1 MTLEDLMRRRR
12 KRQPP
17 DFLDEIMAEST
28 RENPEFPRLVEAAV
42 KRRRL
47 LRSLAAERE
56 RSGVSQTVIAAKMNT
71 SQSAVARLEAGEID
85 AKISTIDR
93 FAAALGRRIEWRVVA
108 TRRTPLK
115 RAKRAS

>member
-1 MTLEDLMRRRR
+1 MVRR
-12 KRQPP
+12 KRRQPP

-47 LRSLAAERE
+47 LRTLAAERE
-56 RSGVSQTVIAAKMNT
+56 KAGVSQTVIAAKMST

-93 FAAALGRRIEWRVVA
+93 FAAALGRRIEWRVV
-108 TRRTPLK
+108 TNRRTPSK
-115 RAKRAS
+115 RRKRTS